1 MKTRLKLLGLLAFLS
16 LSSAS
21 LLNAQNSTNPPLRI
35 TRGGVDTIYSA
46 KHIVLGVTSPNAKV
60 TVNGEGVKVYK
71 TGSFGWQGN
80 LNVGDNELKISSIV
94 DGKISTKI
102 LNIYRSTA
110 PARRPVREEPKYE
123 LIDTTFIVET
133 LEGAYFNYG
142 DGTDR
147 LGGAKVSFLDEGIP
161 LKVVQEYANL
171 YKVQVSQNRYYH
183 IPKSY
188 VEPSDKEIKLVNS
201 GSWRLTGGED
211 RDRLTIS
218 LGAHL
223 PYVVRQELDPNAI
236 IVDIFG
242 ARCNSNWLTQ
252 KEPFGIVDYIDLEQV
267 EYDVL
272 RVKIVLKSR
281 SWGTR
286 ISYDGG
292 GNLSIVMKHAPAPT
306 LEGMTIGV
314 DAGHGGPRS
323 NGAISISGLK
333 EKDLNLDMAYLLK
346 KELENRGAKVV
357 LSRAEDVDV
366 PMDDRKK
373 CFIDADADI
382 VVSIHCNAGG
392 SPFAVMGASTYYKW
406 IHNRDLALS
415 VLKRI
420 KELDGVGDFGL
431 VGNFNFS
438 LNAPIEFPNILV
450 ETQFLS
456 NLPDEERIAD
466 PAFRKAMMIKVV
478 DGIEDYLK
486 SQE

>member
-1 MKTRLKLLGLLAFLS
+1 MKIQLKIFGLLALLS

-21 LLNAQNSTNPPLRI
+21 LLNAQVSKNPPLRI
-35 TRGGVDTIYSA
+35 TRGSVDTIYSA
-46 KHIVLGVTSPNAKV
+46 RHIVLGVTSPNAKV
-60 TVNGEGVKVYK
+60 TVNGQSVKVYK

-80 LNVGDNELKISSIV
+80 LSVGDNELKISSV
-94 DGKISTKI
+94 ANGKISTET

-110 PARRPVREEPKYE
+110 PAPRPTRVEPQYE

-147 LGGAKVSFLDEGIP
+147 LGGAKVSFLDAGIP

-171 YKVQVSQNRYYH
+171 YKVQVSENRYYH
-183 IPKSY
+183 IPKNY
-188 VEPSDKEIKLVNS
+188 VEPSDKEVKLINS
-201 GSWRLTGGED
+201 GSWSMVGGEE

-218 LGAHL
+218 LGYRL
-223 PYVVRQELDPNAI
+223 PYVVRQELNPDAI
-236 IVDIFG
+236 IIDLFG
-242 ARCNSNWLTQ
+242 VRCNSNWLTQ
-252 KEPFGIVDYIDLEQV
+252 KEPFGIVDYIDFEQV
-267 EYDVL
+267 EYDVF
-272 RVKIVLKSR
+272 RVKIFLKSH
-281 SWGTR
+281 SWGTK
-286 ISYDGG
+286 IAYDRG
-292 GNLSIVMKHAPAPT
+292 GNLTVEMKHAPAPT

-314 DAGHGGPRS
+314 DAGHGGPKS

-357 LSRAEDVDV
+357 LSRSEDVDV
-366 PMDDRKK
+366 TMDARKK
-373 CFIDADADI
+373 CFIKADADL

-392 SPFAVMGASTYYKW
+392 SPFAVMGTSTYYKW
-406 IHNRDLALS
+406 IHNRDLAQA
-415 VLKRI
+415 VLKRL
-420 KELDGVGDFGL
+420 KELDGVADFGL
-431 VGNFNFS
+431 IGNFNFS

-478 DGIEDYLK
+478 DGIEDYLT
-486 SQE
+486 SQK